1 MARLKYWVCRIFM
14 ESCHCP
20 IGRERGAHL
29 SEWAYDSKLKVRTKS
44 AWFPSKERTSL
55 PGIRSVAWA
64 LTVHREHHKTYGC
77 SKLNSAHRAPWGV
90 YEGAF
95 PPVTTS
101 GHLCHLTASA
111 GEDTLYRGIVGHTIS
126 FSAYGSSIVVMRETI
141 MCVY

>member
-1 MARLKYWVCRIFM
+1 M

-29 SEWAYDSKLKVRTKS
+29 SEWAYDSKLKVRTKP
-44 AWFPSKERTSL
+44 AWFPSRERTSL

-77 SKLNSAHRAPWGV
+77 SKLNSAHRAPRGV
-90 YEGAF
+90 HEGAF

-111 GEDTLYRGIVGHTIS
+111 GEDIFCRGTVGQTS
-126 FSAYGSSIVVMRETI
+126 YLCLCANRRSLWWKRNGSVRLLAW
-141 MCVY
+141 